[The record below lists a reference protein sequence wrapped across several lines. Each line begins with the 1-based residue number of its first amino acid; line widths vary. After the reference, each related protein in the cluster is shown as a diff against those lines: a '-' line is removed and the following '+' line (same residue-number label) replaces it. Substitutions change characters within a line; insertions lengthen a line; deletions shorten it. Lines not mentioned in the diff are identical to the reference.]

1 MKNYFLTVLLLSFS
15 LSITAQTNDYETIA
29 FLTNRGEIPIKTKLI
44 KVEEDTFLKII
55 IDSAILPDEVRF
67 IENEVTLTFETDNKD
82 SYFNSYYFVSLNF
95 DAENALFLLDEEQL
109 KFLKENPIKTIKID
123 YLNGTEYTFKNIVNP
138 TFFQNK
144 I

>member
-55 IDSAILPDEVRF
+55 IDNAILPDEVRF
-67 IENEVTLTFETDNKD
+67 IENEVTLTFETVNKN

>member
-15 LSITAQTNDYETIA
+15 LIITAQTNDYETIA

-44 KVEEDTFLKII
+44 KVEEDTFLKIV

-67 IENEVTLTFETDNKD
+67 IENEVTLTFETDNKN